1 MGAEHLPTALGGV
14 QPQTRR
20 NPHIVLMPID
30 RLIHNAAGVT
40 FMGIRSRSLVAVA
53 VATLVLGATALPSGA
68 HMRAAV
74 GTRTVAASVKAQ
86 AVSTAKA
93 KARSTRTPVKI
104 VTKKTT
110 RKKTVT
116 TKKPTRRTVSANV
129 TVAPSIAAPAVVTTP
144 PVTTTTSLANPLPVD
159 TAAPIVVTVDTV
171 IPTTT
176 TIKAPATTL
185 PPAPFPAPANPPLR
199 ATASAGEPYR
209 GLGTWVDRFDWTTQW
224 SKKPIPPV
232 NATTVDQM
240 FNAGVQTIYI
250 QAAHWSTTPDVL
262 EREKLQPIL
271 DRAHQLG
278 MYVVVWYLPAFQDV
292 NTDLRKVVALANLD
306 VDGISIDIEERDIV
320 KDTPERTRRLIQFT
334 QALRGLLPNRFIS
347 NNIIEPTSLDGV
359 AGIWTLPDGKPP
371 AAYPLWW
378 RGPFPYVEI
387 APAFDLWMIQAYW
400 TNRATTSGW
409 RDGYRYVAENV
420 RRLRTV
426 LNRPDLPVHVIGGVG
441 DKARAVNDISGML
454 QAAREGGSTGLSF
467 YDWLVTDPSFWQ
479 YFRAFRG
486 PVPVGFADPGLA
498 VAVPP
503 PYVPSQPPPV
513 TTTTAAPVTPP
524 TEPGTIVSVV
534 TPAAVPPPA

>member
-1 MGAEHLPTALGGV
+1 ML
-14 QPQTRR
+14 R
-20 NPHIVLMPID
+20 NPHIVLTPID
-30 RLIHNAAGVT
+30 CLIYNAAGVT
-40 FMGIRSRSLVAVA
+40 FMGIPSRSLVAVVA
-53 VATLVLGATALPSGA
+53 ATLVLGASALPSGA
-68 HMRAAV
+68 HVRFAV
-74 GTRTVAASVKAQ
+74 GTRTAASLNGQTAAASK
-86 AVSTAKA
+86 AKA
-93 KARSTRTPVKI
+93 KATRSPVSV
-104 VTKKTT
+104 VTKKST
-110 RKKTVT
+110 KKAAT
-116 TKKPTRRTVSANV
+116 TKKSSRRTVSV
-129 TVAPSIAAPAVVTTP
+129 KTPVAPTLAAPAVVATTP
-144 PVTTTTSLANPLPVD
+144 TVTTTPIVTTTTVLVNPLPVD
-159 TAAPIVVTVDTV
+159 TATPIVVTVDTV

-176 TIKAPATTL
+176 TIKAPPTTL
-185 PPAPFPAPANPPLR
+185 PPAPFPAPANSPLR
-199 ATASAGEPYR
+199 ATASTGEPYR

-232 NATTVDQM
+232 NAATVDQM

-250 QAAHWSTTPDVL
+250 QGAHWSTTPDVL
-262 EREKLQPIL
+262 EPEKLQPIL

-359 AGIWTLPDGKPP
+359 PGIWTLPDGKAP
-371 AAYPLWW
+371 AAYPQWW

-454 QAAREGGSTGLSF
+454 LAARETGSTGLSF
-467 YDWLVTDPSFWQ
+467 YDWIVTDPSFWQ
-479 YFRAFRG
+479 YFRTFRTLG
-486 PVPVGFADPGLA
+486 PDGLPDPRFPA
-498 VAVPP
+498 VLPP
-503 PYVPSQPPPV
+503 AYVPSQPPPV
-513 TTTTAAPVTPP
+513 TTTTVPPVPPPTVPVTA
-524 TEPGTIVSVV
+524 VSVV
-534 TPAAVPPPA
+534 TPSVVPSPA

>member
-1 MGAEHLPTALGGV
+1 
-14 QPQTRR
+14 
-20 NPHIVLMPID
+20 
-30 RLIHNAAGVT
+30 
-40 FMGIRSRSLVAVA
+40 MGIRRQSLLALVAAA
-53 VATLVLGATALPSGA
+53 VSAGVSALPTDAHVRTAVVPRTAAPVKTEAATKATSKSGA
-68 HMRAAV
+68 
-74 GTRTVAASVKAQ
+74 ASGK
-86 AVSTAKA
+86 STATPTSK
-93 KARSTRTPVKI
+93 TRTPVRV
-104 VTKKTT
+104 VTKK
-110 RKKTVT
+110 KKSKATT

-129 TVAPSIAAPAVVTTP
+129 TVVPTVVAPTSAAPAVVTTP
-144 PVTTTTSLANPLPVD
+144 PVTTTTSLATPLPVD
-159 TAAPIVVTVDTV
+159 AAAPIVVTVGTV

-185 PPAPFPAPANPPLR
+185 PPAPFPAPANSPLR
-199 ATASAGEPYR
+199 ATASAGDPYR

-224 SKKPIPPV
+224 SKKPVPPV
-232 NATTVDQM
+232 NAATVDQM

-250 QAAHWSTTPDVL
+250 QGAHWSTTPDVL
-262 EREKLQPIL
+262 EPEKLQPIL

-278 MYVVVWYLPAFQDV
+278 MSVVVWYLPAFQDV

-359 AGIWTLPDGKPP
+359 PGIWTLPDGKPP
-371 AAYPLWW
+371 AAYPQWW

-409 RDGYRYVAENV
+409 RDGYRYIAENV

-441 DKARAVNDISGML
+441 DKARSVNDISGML

-479 YFRAFRG
+479 YFRAFRTPG
-486 PVPVGFADPGLA
+486 PDGQPDLRFPAVLAPV
-498 VAVPP
+498 
-503 PYVPSQPPPV
+503 YVPSQPPPV
-513 TTTTAAPVTPP
+513 TTTTVAPVAPP
-524 TEPGTIVSVV
+524 TVPGTVVGLVSPPV
-534 TPAAVPPPA
+534 VPPSA

>member
-1 MGAEHLPTALGGV
+1 
-14 QPQTRR
+14 
-20 NPHIVLMPID
+20 
-30 RLIHNAAGVT
+30 
-40 FMGIRSRSLVAVA
+40 MGIRSRSLVAVA

-68 HMRAAV
+68 HVRTTV

-93 KARSTRTPVKI
+93 KSTRSPVKV

-110 RKKTVT
+110 KKKTVA
-116 TKKPTRRTVSANV
+116 TKKSTRRTISANV
-129 TVAPSIAAPAVVTTP
+129 TVAPTIAAPAVVTTP
-144 PVTTTTSLANPLPVD
+144 SVTTTTLLANPLPVD
-159 TAAPIVVTVDTV
+159 TATPIVVTVDTV

-176 TIKAPATTL
+176 TIKAPPTTL

-199 ATASAGEPYR
+199 ATASGGEPYR

-232 NATTVDQM
+232 NVATVDQM

-250 QAAHWSTTPDVL
+250 QGAHWSTTPDVL
-262 EREKLQPIL
+262 EPEKLQPIL

-292 NTDLRKVVALANLD
+292 NTDLRKIVALANLD

-320 KDTPERTRRLIQFT
+320 KDTPERTRRLIQLT
-334 QALRGLLPNRFIS
+334 QALRGLLPNRFLS

-359 AGIWTLPDGKPP
+359 AGIWTLPDGRPP
-371 AAYPLWW
+371 AAYPQWW

-409 RDGYRYVAENV
+409 RDGYRYIAENV

-426 LNRPDLPVHVIGGVG
+426 LNRPDLAVHVIGGVG

-454 QAAREGGSTGLSF
+454 QAARENGSTGLSF
-467 YDWLVTDPSFWQ
+467 YDWVVTDPSFWQ
-479 YFRAFRG
+479 YFRAFRTLG
-486 PVPVGFADPGLA
+486 PDGQPDPRFPAVLPPV
-498 VAVPP
+498 
-503 PYVPSQPPPV
+503 YVPSQPPPV

-524 TEPGTIVSVV
+524 TVPGTIVSVV
-534 TPAAVPPPA
+534 APAAVAPPA

>member
-1 MGAEHLPTALGGV
+1 
-14 QPQTRR
+14 
-20 NPHIVLMPID
+20 
-30 RLIHNAAGVT
+30 
-40 FMGIRSRSLVAVA
+40 MGIRRRSSVAFA
-53 VATLVLGATALPSGA
+53 AATLVLGASALPSGA
-68 HMRAAV
+68 HVRFAV
-74 GTRTVAASVKAQ
+74 GTRTAASVKAQ
-86 AVSTAKA
+86 TPSTAKA
-93 KARSTRTPVKI
+93 KSTRTPVKI
-104 VTKKTT
+104 ITKKTT
-110 RKKTVT
+110 KKKKTVA
-116 TKKPTRRTVSANV
+116 TKKSSRRTVSANV
-129 TVAPSIAAPAVVTTP
+129 TVAPTIAAPAVATTAS
-144 PVTTTTSLANPLPVD
+144 VTTTTVLVNPLPVD
-159 TAAPIVVTVDTV
+159 PAATIVVTVDTV

-176 TIKAPATTL
+176 TIKAPPTTL

-232 NATTVDQM
+232 NAATVDQM

-250 QAAHWSTTPDVL
+250 QGAHWSTTPDVL
-262 EREKLQPIL
+262 EPEKLQPIL

-292 NTDLRKVVALANLD
+292 NTDLRKIVALANLD

-320 KDTPERTRRLIQFT
+320 KDTPERTRRLIQLT

-359 AGIWTLPDGKPP
+359 PGIWTLPDGKPP
-371 AAYPLWW
+371 AAYPQWW

-454 QAAREGGSTGLSF
+454 QAARETGSTGLSF
-467 YDWLVTDPSFWQ
+467 YDWIVTDPSFWQ
-479 YFRAFRG
+479 YFRAFRTLG
-486 PVPVGFADPGLA
+486 PDGQPDPRFPAVLPPV
-498 VAVPP
+498 
-503 PYVPSQPPPV
+503 YVPSQPPPV
-513 TTTTAAPVTPP
+513 TTTTIPLATSVPPP
-524 TEPGTIVSVV
+524 TVPITAVSVV
-534 TPAAVPPPA
+534 TPPVVPSPA

>member
-1 MGAEHLPTALGGV
+1 M
-14 QPQTRR
+14 
-20 NPHIVLMPID
+20 
-30 RLIHNAAGVT
+30 
-40 FMGIRSRSLVAVA
+40 
-53 VATLVLGATALPSGA
+53 LVLGATALPVDA
-68 HMRAAV
+68 HVRTRAV
-74 GTRTVAASVKAQ
+74 IASVKLQ
-86 AVSTAKA
+86 ATTKA
-93 KARSTRTPVKI
+93 KSTRTPVK
-104 VTKKTT
+104 VVAGKATKASRKTT
-110 RKKTVT
+110 KKKTVT
-116 TKKPTRRTVSANV
+116 TKKSTRRTVGAKT
-129 TVAPSIAAPAVVTTP
+129 TVAPIVAAPAIVATTP
-144 PVTTTTSLANPLPVD
+144 PATTTTSLANPLPVD
-159 TAAPIVVTVDTV
+159 PAVPSIVLTVAPVAAVATV

-176 TIKAPATTL
+176 TIKAPPTTL
-185 PPAPFPAPANPPLR
+185 PPAPFPGPANPPLR
-199 ATASAGEPYR
+199 VTASGGEPYR

-224 SKKPIPPV
+224 SKRPVPPV
-232 NATTVDQM
+232 NASSVDQM

-262 EREKLQPIL
+262 EPDKLQAIL

-320 KDTPERTRRLIQFT
+320 KDTPERTRRLLQFT
-334 QALRGLLPNRFIS
+334 QALRGLLPSRFIS

-359 AGIWTLPDGKPP
+359 PGIWTLPDGKPP

-409 RDGYRYVAENV
+409 RDGYRYIAENV

-441 DKARAVNDISGML
+441 DKARSVNDISGML

-479 YFRAFRG
+479 YFRAFRTLG
-486 PVPVGFADPGLA
+486 PDGLPDARFPAVLPPV
-498 VAVPP
+498 
-503 PYVPSQPPPV
+503 YVPSQPPPV
-513 TTTTAAPVTPP
+513 TTTTIVLVAPP
-524 TEPGTIVSVV
+524 TVPGTVISVV
-534 TPAAVPPPA
+534 VPPLVAPPA

>member
-1 MGAEHLPTALGGV
+1 M
-14 QPQTRR
+14 
-20 NPHIVLMPID
+20 N
-30 RLIHNAAGVT
+30 
-40 FMGIRSRSLVAVA
+40 
-53 VATLVLGATALPSGA
+53 
-68 HMRAAV
+68 
-74 GTRTVAASVKAQ
+74 AQ
-86 AVSTAKA
+86 AASTAKA
-93 KARSTRTPVKI
+93 KSTRTPVRVVNKKT
-104 VTKKTT
+104 TKKTA
-110 RKKTVT
+110 T
-116 TKKPTRRTVSANV
+116 TKKSTRRAVAAKT
-129 TVAPSIAAPAVVTTP
+129 TVAPTIAAPAIVPATTP
-144 PVTTTTSLANPLPVD
+144 PVTTTTLLANPLPVD
-159 TAAPIVVTVDTV
+159 AAATIVVTVDTV

-176 TIKAPATTL
+176 TIKAPSTTL

-224 SKKPIPPV
+224 SKKPVPPV
-232 NATTVDQM
+232 HAATVDQM
-240 FNAGVQTIYI
+240 FNAGVQTIFI
-250 QAAHWSTTPDVL
+250 QGAHWSTTPDVL
-262 EREKLQPIL
+262 EPEKLQPIL

-292 NTDLRKVVALANLD
+292 NTDLRKIVALANLD

-359 AGIWTLPDGKPP
+359 SGIWTLPDGKPP
-371 AAYPLWW
+371 AAYPQWW

-454 QAAREGGSTGLSF
+454 QAARETGSTGLSF
-467 YDWLVTDPSFWQ
+467 YDWMVTDPSFWQ
-479 YFRAFRG
+479 YFRSFRTLG
-486 PVPVGFADPGLA
+486 PDGQPDPRFPAVLPPV
-498 VAVPP
+498 
-503 PYVPSQPPPV
+503 YVPSQPPPV
-513 TTTTAAPVTPP
+513 TTTTTLAPVAPP
-524 TEPGTIVSVV
+524 TVPGTVVSVV
-534 TPAAVPPPA
+534 TPAVLPPPA